1 MLASNN
7 KSVKQGKNINH
18 INSLAPTSHNIGNH
32 LIMSSSAGRLMHC
45 KFCILASCTLQH
57 LKTENLD
64 LGHCQE
70 LKKFRQSTMAPLL
83 VENSYK
89 FAACLSKARYECLRK
104 FIKIMD
110 GWRMERGGWIG
121 GCSPRGG
128 GVEGGGGRS

>member
-7 KSVKQGKNINH
+7 KSVKQGKKINH

-70 LKKFRQSTMAPLL
+70 LKNFRQSTMAPLL
-83 VENSYK
+83 VENSDNL
-89 FAACLSKARYECLRK
+89 FFS
-104 FIKIMD
+104 
-110 GWRMERGGWIG
+110 
-121 GCSPRGG
+121 SRGG
-128 GVEGGGGRS
+128 GAGHHCYFSTTTSIATTTNLIQSTTRTNFYF